1 MTKVRHLLFWVVSLS
16 CLGNSP
22 SSALASQVRVEQIC
36 PPISVFV
43 SPLHTNGLPQKAI
56 PVRRLAETLS
66 EEQED
71 SSDDDVA
78 WTPALDPS
86 LLIAE
91 KNGLAVIPCQ
101 FDLAFR
107 PATRSPL
114 LRC

>member
-1 MTKVRHLLFWVVSLS
+1 MGLPASL
-16 CLGNSP
+16 
-22 SSALASQVRVEQIC
+22 
-36 PPISVFV
+36 FV
-43 SPLHTNGLPQKAI
+43 SPLHSNGLPQKAI
-56 PVRRLAETLS
+56 PVKRLSETLS

-78 WTPALDPS
+78 WAPALDPS

-91 KNGLAVIPCQ
+91 TNGLAVIPYQ
-101 FDLAFR
+101 LAWIFR